1 MIKFIVPVVIIFLII
16 LYWEKISETIYK
28 KFKIKITYLLLGDRM
43 HEQRMFKVGA
53 LSLRLIFYYLI
64 KL

>member
-28 KFKIKITYLLLGDRM
+28 KFNIKINYLLLGTI
-43 HEQRMFKVGA
+43 
-53 LSLRLIFYYLI
+53 SLIIVAIYLLI
-64 KL
+64 KN

>member
-28 KFKIKITYLLLGDRM
+28 KFKIKINYLLLGTI
-43 HEQRMFKVGA
+43 
-53 LSLRLIFYYLI
+53 SLIIVAIYLLI
-64 KL
+64 KN